1 MITTRVVSVSAF
13 SIPGGVTG
21 ASNNISAA
29 AWTAITKVM
38 PAMRGQFRPSSSFLS
53 VVGKRCVMRGELGCG
68 RAPSR
73 HG

>member
-1 MITTRVVSVSAF
+1 
-13 SIPGGVTG
+13 
-21 ASNNISAA
+21 
-29 AWTAITKVM
+29 M

-68 RAPSR
+68 RAPSG